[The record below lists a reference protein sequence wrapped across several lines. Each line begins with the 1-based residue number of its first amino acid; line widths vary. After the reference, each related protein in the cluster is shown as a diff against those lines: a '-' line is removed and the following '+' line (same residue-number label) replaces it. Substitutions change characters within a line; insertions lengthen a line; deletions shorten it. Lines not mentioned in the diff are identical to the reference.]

1 MVLAIAFTAALGA
14 AWIAKKIVSG
24 PREVETVEKTVGA
37 TDVLV
42 AATAINLGNSVR
54 GDDLKWQQ
62 WPVEGVT
69 PGLITRSARPDAPTE
84 LSGAVARAPFIAGE
98 PIKEQKLIK
107 ISEGGVMAAILP
119 SGMRAISTP
128 IREETAAGGFIL
140 PNDRVDVILSHKM
153 RVGTKE
159 EPVSEAVLRN
169 VRVLAIGQEIENK
182 DGEKVATGKTAT
194 LELTPRQAEVLAL
207 AQSMGEIS
215 LSLRSLADAAP
226 GQSEAI
232 AKIGDAYSNSVKF
245 LKYGVPSRAFG
256 VNSKRKANDASLS
269 FHAGLALVAPGPA
282 SSRPCPRWRTSSIAP
297 ICASARLEM
306 GRGVRSRSA

>member
-1 MVLAIAFTAALGA
+1 MKRARVVVLAIAFTAALGA
-14 AWIAKKIVSG
+14 AWVAKKIVSG
-24 PREVETVEKTVGA
+24 PREVETIEKTVGA

-42 AATAINLGNSVR
+42 AANSINLGDSVR
-54 GDDLKWQQ
+54 ADDLRWQQ
-62 WPVEGVT
+62 WPAEGVT
-69 PGLITRSARPDAPTE
+69 PGLITRESQPDAPSQ
-84 LSGAVARAPFIAGE
+84 LSGSVARAPFIAGE

-140 PNDRVDVILSHKM
+140 PNDRVDVILSHKLK
-153 RVGTKE
+153 VGQKE

-207 AQSMGEIS
+207 AQSIGEIS
-215 LSLRSLADAAP
+215 LSLRSLADTNPNQAETA
-226 GQSEAI
+226 
-232 AKIGDAYSNSVKF
+232 AKIGDANGGSVKI
-245 LKYGVPSRAFG
+245 LKYGVPSRTFG
-256 VNSKRKANDASLS
+256 IN
-269 FHAGLALVAPGPA
+269 
-282 SSRPCPRWRTSSIAP
+282 
-297 ICASARLEM
+297 
-306 GRGVRSRSA
+306 

>member
-1 MVLAIAFTAALGA
+1 MKRARVMVLAIAITAALGA
-14 AWIAKKIVSG
+14 AGVAKKIVSG
-24 PREVETVEKTVGA
+24 PREVKTVEKTVGA

-42 AATAINLGNSVR
+42 AATAINLGDRVSADN
-54 GDDLKWQQ
+54 LKWQQ

-69 PGLITRSARPDAPTE
+69 PGLITRNDQPDAPTE
-84 LSGAVARAPFIAGE
+84 FSGAVARAPFIAGE

-119 SGMRAISTP
+119 SGMRAISTA
-128 IREETAAGGFIL
+128 IREETSAGGFIL
-140 PNDRVDVILSHKM
+140 PNDRVDIILSHKM
-153 RVGTKE
+153 RVGSKE

-215 LSLRSLADAAP
+215 LSLRSLADATP
-226 GQSEAI
+226 GLSETT

-245 LKYGVPSRAFG
+245 LKYGVPSRSFG
-256 VNSKRKANDASLS
+256 VN
-269 FHAGLALVAPGPA
+269 
-282 SSRPCPRWRTSSIAP
+282 
-297 ICASARLEM
+297 
-306 GRGVRSRSA
+306 

>member
-1 MVLAIAFTAALGA
+1 MVLAIALTAAVGA
-14 AWIAKKIVSG
+14 AWVAKRIVSG

-42 AATAINLGNSVR
+42 AATDINLGDSVR
-54 GDDLKWQQ
+54 ANDLKWQQ

-69 PGLITRSARPDAPTE
+69 PGLITRSAQPNAPTS

-128 IREETAAGGFIL
+128 IREETSAGGFIL

-153 RVGTKE
+153 RVGSKE

-194 LELTPRQAEVLAL
+194 LELTPRQTELLAL

-226 GQSEAI
+226 GQSEAT
-232 AKIGDAYSNSVKF
+232 AKIGDPYGNSVKF

-256 VNSKRKANDASLS
+256 VN
-269 FHAGLALVAPGPA
+269 
-282 SSRPCPRWRTSSIAP
+282 
-297 ICASARLEM
+297 
-306 GRGVRSRSA
+306 

>member
-1 MVLAIAFTAALGA
+1 MVLGIALTAALGA

-24 PREVETVEKTVGA
+24 PREVETVEKTVGS

-42 AATAINLGNSVR
+42 AATAINLGDSVR
-54 GDDLKWQQ
+54 AEDLKWQQ

-69 PGLITRSARPDAPTE
+69 PGLITRNARPDAPTE

-153 RVGTKE
+153 RVGSKE

-226 GQSEAI
+226 GQSEAT

-256 VNSKRKANDASLS
+256 VN
-269 FHAGLALVAPGPA
+269 
-282 SSRPCPRWRTSSIAP
+282 
-297 ICASARLEM
+297 
-306 GRGVRSRSA
+306 

>member
-1 MVLAIAFTAALGA
+1 MRKARVMVLAIAFTAALGA

-42 AATAINLGNSVR
+42 AATAINLGDSVR

-69 PGLITRSARPDAPTE
+69 PGLITRNARPDAPTE

-256 VNSKRKANDASLS
+256 VN
-269 FHAGLALVAPGPA
+269 
-282 SSRPCPRWRTSSIAP
+282 
-297 ICASARLEM
+297 
-306 GRGVRSRSA
+306 

>member
-1 MVLAIAFTAALGA
+1 MRRERVMVLAIAFTAALGA
-14 AWIAKKIVSG
+14 AWVAKKIVSG

-42 AATAINLGNSVR
+42 AATAINLGDSVR
-54 GDDLKWQQ
+54 GDDLRWQQ
-62 WPVEGVT
+62 WPVQGVT
-69 PGLITRSARPDAPTE
+69 PGLITRNARPDAPTE

-128 IREETAAGGFIL
+128 IREETSAGGFIL

-153 RVGTKE
+153 RVGSKE

-169 VRVLAIGQEIENK
+169 VQVLAIGQEIENK

-207 AQSMGEIS
+207 AQSIGEIS
-215 LSLRSLADAAP
+215 LSLRSLADATP
-226 GQSEAI
+226 GQSEAT
-232 AKIGDAYSNSVKF
+232 AKIGDAYSNSVKL
-245 LKYGVPSRAFG
+245 LKYGVPSRSWG
-256 VNSKRKANDASLS
+256 VN
-269 FHAGLALVAPGPA
+269 
-282 SSRPCPRWRTSSIAP
+282 
-297 ICASARLEM
+297 
-306 GRGVRSRSA
+306 

>member
-1 MVLAIAFTAALGA
+1 MKRARVMVLGIALTAALGA

-42 AATAINLGNSVR
+42 AAVAINLGDSVR
-54 GDDLKWQQ
+54 AEDLKWQQ

-69 PGLITRSARPDAPTE
+69 PGLITRSAEPDAPAQ
-84 LSGAVARAPFIAGE
+84 LSGSVARAPFIAGE
-98 PIKEQKLIK
+98 PIKDQKLIK

-128 IREETAAGGFIL
+128 IREETSAGGFIL
-140 PNDRVDVILSHKM
+140 PNDRVDVILSHKI
-153 RVGTKE
+153 RVGSKD

-169 VRVLAIGQEIENK
+169 IRVLAIGQEIENK

-194 LELTPRQAEVLAL
+194 LELTPRQAELLAL

-215 LSLRSLADAAP
+215 LSLRSLADATP
-226 GQSEAI
+226 GQAEPT
-232 AKIGDAYSNSVKF
+232 AKIGDANASSVKF

-256 VNSKRKANDASLS
+256 IN
-269 FHAGLALVAPGPA
+269 
-282 SSRPCPRWRTSSIAP
+282 
-297 ICASARLEM
+297 
-306 GRGVRSRSA
+306 

>member
-1 MVLAIAFTAALGA
+1 MRRARVMVLAIAFTAAVGA
-14 AWIAKKIVSG
+14 AWVAKKIVSG
-24 PREVETVEKTVGA
+24 PREVETIEKTVGA

-42 AATAINLGNSVR
+42 AATDINLGDSVR
-54 GDDLKWQQ
+54 ANDLKWQQ
-62 WPVEGVT
+62 WPVDGVT
-69 PGLITRSARPDAPTE
+69 PGLITRNAQPDAPTA

-128 IREETAAGGFIL
+128 IREETSAGGFIL

-153 RVGTKE
+153 RVGSKE

-194 LELTPRQAEVLAL
+194 LELTPRQAELLAL

-215 LSLRSLADAAP
+215 LSLRSLADANP
-226 GQSEAI
+226 GQSEST
-232 AKIGDAYSNSVKF
+232 AKIGDAYGNSVKF
-245 LKYGVPSRAFG
+245 LKYGVPSRVFG
-256 VNSKRKANDASLS
+256 VN
-269 FHAGLALVAPGPA
+269 
-282 SSRPCPRWRTSSIAP
+282 
-297 ICASARLEM
+297 
-306 GRGVRSRSA
+306 

>member
-1 MVLAIAFTAALGA
+1 VLAIAFTSALGA
-14 AWIAKKIVSG
+14 AWVAKKIVSG

-42 AATAINLGNSVR
+42 AATAINLGDSVR

-69 PGLITRSARPDAPTE
+69 PGLITRNARPDAPTE
-84 LSGAVARAPFIAGE
+84 LSGAVARAPFIVGE

-153 RVGTKE
+153 RVGSRE
-159 EPVSEAVLRN
+159 EQASEAVLRN

-215 LSLRSLADAAP
+215 LSLRSLADTAP
-226 GQSEAI
+226 GQSEAT

-245 LKYGVPSRAFG
+245 LKYGVPSRTFG
-256 VNSKRKANDASLS
+256 VN
-269 FHAGLALVAPGPA
+269 
-282 SSRPCPRWRTSSIAP
+282 
-297 ICASARLEM
+297 
-306 GRGVRSRSA
+306 

>member
-1 MVLAIAFTAALGA
+1 MKRARVVVLAIAFTAALGA
-14 AWIAKKIVSG
+14 AWVAKKIVSG
-24 PREVETVEKTVGA
+24 PREVERVETTVGA

-42 AATAINLGNSVR
+42 AATAINLGDSVR
-54 GDDLKWQQ
+54 ADDLKWQQ
-62 WPVEGVT
+62 WPIEGVT
-69 PGLITRSARPDAPTE
+69 PGLITRSAQPDAPTQ

-119 SGMRAISTP
+119 AGMRAISTP

-153 RVGTKE
+153 RVGSKE

-194 LELTPRQAEVLAL
+194 LELTPRQADVLAL
-207 AQSMGEIS
+207 AQSMGELS
-215 LSLRSLADAAP
+215 LSLRSLADATP
-226 GQSEAI
+226 GQAETA
-232 AKIGDAYSNSVKF
+232 AKIGDANGSSVKF
-245 LKYGVPSRAFG
+245 LKYGVPSRTFG
-256 VNSKRKANDASLS
+256 IN
-269 FHAGLALVAPGPA
+269 
-282 SSRPCPRWRTSSIAP
+282 
-297 ICASARLEM
+297 
-306 GRGVRSRSA
+306 

>member
-1 MVLAIAFTAALGA
+1 MVLAVALTAALGA
-14 AWIAKKIVSG
+14 AWLAKKIVSG
-24 PREVETVEKTVGA
+24 PREIETVEKTVGA

-42 AATAINLGNSVR
+42 AATNINLGNSVR
-54 GDDLKWQQ
+54 GNDLKWQQ

-69 PGLITRSARPDAPTE
+69 PGLITRNARPDAPTE
-84 LSGAVARAPFIAGE
+84 LTGAVARAPFIAGE

-119 SGMRAISTP
+119 SGMRAVSTP
-128 IREETAAGGFIL
+128 ISEETAAGGFIL

-153 RVGTKE
+153 RVGSKE

-182 DGEKVATGKTAT
+182 DGEKVASGKTAT

-215 LSLRSLADAAP
+215 LSLRSLADASP
-226 GQSEAI
+226 DQSEAT
-232 AKIGDAYSNSVKF
+232 AKIGDAYSNSVRF
-245 LKYGVPSRAFG
+245 LKYGVPSRSFG
-256 VNSKRKANDASLS
+256 VN
-269 FHAGLALVAPGPA
+269 
-282 SSRPCPRWRTSSIAP
+282 
-297 ICASARLEM
+297 
-306 GRGVRSRSA
+306 

>member
-1 MVLAIAFTAALGA
+1 VLAIAFTAALGA
-14 AWIAKKIVSG
+14 AWVAKKIVSG
-24 PREVETVEKTVGA
+24 PREVETIEKTVGA

-42 AATAINLGNSVR
+42 AANSINLGDSVR
-54 GDDLKWQQ
+54 ADDLRWQQ
-62 WPVEGVT
+62 WPAEGVT
-69 PGLITRSARPDAPTE
+69 PGLITRESQPDAPSQ
-84 LSGAVARAPFIAGE
+84 LSGSVARAPFIAGE

-140 PNDRVDVILSHKM
+140 PNDRVDVILSHKLK
-153 RVGTKE
+153 VGQKE

-207 AQSMGEIS
+207 AQSMGELS
-215 LSLRSLADAAP
+215 LSLRSLADTNPNQAETA
-226 GQSEAI
+226 
-232 AKIGDAYSNSVKF
+232 AKIGDANGGSVKI
-245 LKYGVPSRAFG
+245 LKYGVPSRTFG
-256 VNSKRKANDASLS
+256 IN
-269 FHAGLALVAPGPA
+269 
-282 SSRPCPRWRTSSIAP
+282 
-297 ICASARLEM
+297 
-306 GRGVRSRSA
+306 